1 MNSYVEKIKFLEA
14 EEKEDTP
21 EKQQQKEIEEM
32 YQKVLSKFNRLRQL
46 LAEANQEV
54 ASSVRFIDDI
64 PTRTELIQY
73 ERRFVELYQ
82 QVAWKLEETRKY
94 YDMYNTLDT
103 TLGFLQKEVRNISFS
118 SLLRIDHHKSSSFLD

>member
-1 MNSYVEKIKFLEA
+1 M
-14 EEKEDTP
+14 
-21 EKQQQKEIEEM
+21 EIA
-32 YQKVLSKFNRLRQL
+32 Q
-46 LAEANQEV
+46 A
-54 ASSVRFIDDI
+54 VRTIDDT

-103 TLGFLQKEVRNISFS
+103 TLGFLQKEVRSTHSSCDHSSCEHSSCEHSSCGHS
-118 SLLRIDHHKSSSFLD
+118 SLLS